1 MTGFGVS
8 RKETLRPHSYK
19 VKGSFGY
26 VDPEYIVT
34 RIYTTKSDV
43 YSFGVLLFELI
54 AGRHP
59 KAGLLEYVELVRSS
73 TSDNFCTI
81 FKGFTVSIFK
91 LHCFASLSTYFLRA
105 RLPNWY

>member
-8 RKETLRPHSYK
+8 RKEILQPHSYK

-26 VDPEYIVT
+26 VDPEYILT

-43 YSFGVLLFELI
+43 FSFGVLLFELI
-54 AGRHP
+54 AGRTP

-73 TSDNFCTI
+73 RFNNY
-81 FKGFTVSIFK
+81 
-91 LHCFASLSTYFLRA
+91 LCFI
-105 RLPNWY
+105 